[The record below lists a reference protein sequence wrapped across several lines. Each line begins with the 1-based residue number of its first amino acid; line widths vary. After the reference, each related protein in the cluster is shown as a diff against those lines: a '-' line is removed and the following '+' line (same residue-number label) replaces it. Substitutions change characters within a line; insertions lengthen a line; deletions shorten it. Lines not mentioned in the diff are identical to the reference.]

1 MKRNMGWKIT
11 MALLF
16 VFQVITNFY
25 LLRTSMTDPGI
36 IPGRVWSIKGGKL
49 PQKYSK
55 ASKSNRV
62 FFWTV

>member
-1 MKRNMGWKIT
+1 MQRNAAWKVI

-16 VFQVITNFY
+16 AFQLTTNFY
-25 LLRTSMTDPGI
+25 LFRTAMTDPGI

-55 ASKSNRV
+55 ASKTQRV

>member
-1 MKRNMGWKIT
+1 